1 MKPPTQP
8 RFSEYFARPP
18 RRSSLPAALFALT
31 TLTPVPCLAGNGLNV
46 IGVGGESVFMGGA
59 DLAVARDSTAL
70 NSNPAGLAA
79 TKGQRL
85 DLYGTLAHGYG
96 IRHRDA
102 LGNDAANRDDLI
114 LAALGSYARRA
125 PDRPLAWGLGLFAQ
139 GGAGYRYPLDTAFA
153 TRDEIQT
160 QLAILRPAVGL
171 AAELDDGWSVGAAAS
186 LVLATL
192 DQRIFPATSSAAPPF
207 FGTRLKGARALAPGL
222 RLGVMKALGPT
233 LTLGAAYTLP
243 SRMDFEDGRLT
254 ADMRAAG
261 LGPVTYR
268 RVRVSGMKTPAELG
282 LGVAWRPA
290 PGWEL
295 ALDVS
300 HLNWSGAMRAST
312 LTAALPDQ
320 PLAPSTLTQ
329 TSVADWRDQ
338 TVLALGLAVDLNA
351 RTRLMAGINHG
362 RNPVPPENLNPLL
375 ATIHDT
381 HLTLG
386 LRRAGRDGWDWYG
399 GLEWGLPVTVTYT
412 NPALP
417 FGPNAQERS
426 AYLAAHFMASRRWR

>member
-1 MKPPTQP
+1 MNPLTQP
-8 RFSEYFARPP
+8 WFPKPFAPPP
-18 RRSSLPAALFALT
+18 RRAPLPAALIALAALT
-31 TLTPVPCLAGNGLNV
+31 ASPCLAGNGLNL
-46 IGVGGESVFMGGA
+46 IGIGGESVFMGGA

-79 TKGQRL
+79 QRGRRL
-85 DLYGTLAHGYG
+85 DLYGTSAWGYD
-96 IRHRDA
+96 IRHRDG

-114 LAALGSYARRA
+114 LATLGGYARQE
-125 PDRPLAWGLGLFAQ
+125 PDRRLTWGLGLFAQ
-139 GGAGYRYPLDTAFA
+139 GGAGYRYVLDTAFG
-153 TRDEIQT
+153 TRDEIRSR
-160 QLAILRPAVGL
+160 LAILRPTLGL
-171 AAELDDGWSVGAAAS
+171 AAELDDGWAVGAATS
-186 LVLATL
+186 LVAATL
-192 DQRIFPATSSAAPPF
+192 DQHLFPHTSSAAPPF

-222 RLGVMKALGPT
+222 RLGVMKTLGPS

-254 ADMRAAG
+254 VDTSAAG

-290 PGWEL
+290 PGWEV

-329 TSVADWRDQ
+329 TSIANWRDQ